1 MSNVPVLPIDSGRY
15 GSVEAKTIFTEES
28 RLKYMLQVEAVVA
41 NAEASLKLIPLKAA
55 KEISLKS
62 NIKLVP
68 YKKWKE
74 IEHVTKHETAS
85 LVEALVSV
93 VSDEAKPWV
102 HYGLTSQDV
111 LDTSLSLQLKD
122 YIELIGE
129 KLKHL
134 IFLLGKKAEMYS
146 SLPTV
151 GRTHGQHASIIS
163 FGQKFA
169 IWVDDFILH
178 VDRLFEIKH
187 RVLAC
192 KTLGVVG
199 NGSVM
204 GPKALEVMEITASKL
219 GLYPVN
225 SATQVISRENYA
237 EFIWWCALVASTC
250 DKVTTEFRNLSR
262 TEISEFEEEFSKDQI
277 GSSAVPSKRNPIS
290 CEKVSSL
297 ARFLR
302 SMPVI
307 ALENIPLWHE
317 RDLTNSANERFTIP
331 MSAILLDE
339 MVDTLIKIL
348 TKMVIREDIVKANV
362 EITMGQVYSE
372 FVLDAL
378 LKKGMSRSEAHKIL
392 REVSFKSRSEGIQFK
407 NALLRDTRINKVV
420 SEKEL
425 DRIFIPKAHIEGSQE
440 IIKRSLERIKEKFGK
455 RRIL

>member
-1 MSNVPVLPIDSGRY
+1 MSGVPVLPIDSGRY
-15 GSVEAKTIFTEES
+15 GSVEAKTIFSEES
-28 RLKYMLQVEAVVA
+28 RLKYMLKVEAVVA
-41 NAEASLKLIPLKAA
+41 TAEASLKLIPLKAA
-55 KEISLKS
+55 KEISSKS

-74 IEHVTKHETAS
+74 IEQTTKHETAS
-85 LVEALVSV
+85 LVEAIVSV
-93 VSDEAKPWV
+93 VSDETKPWV
-102 HYGLTSQDV
+102 HYGLTSQDI

-122 YIELIGE
+122 YIELIEE

-134 IFLLGKKAEMYS
+134 IFLLGKKAVAYS

-169 IWVDDFILH
+169 VWADDYMLH
-178 VDRLFEIKH
+178 MDRLSEIKP
-187 RVLAC
+187 RVLMC

-204 GPKALEVMEITASKL
+204 GPKALEVMEVTAAKL

-225 SATQVISRENYA
+225 SATQIISRENYA

-297 ARFLR
+297 ARLLR

-317 RDLTNSANERFTIP
+317 RDMTNSANERFTFP
-331 MSAILLDE
+331 LSAILLDE
-339 MVDTLIKIL
+339 MIDTLLKIL
-348 TKMVIREDIVKANV
+348 SKMVIREDVVKANV
-362 EITMGQVYSE
+362 EITRGQVYSE

-392 REVSFKSRSEGIQFK
+392 REISFKSRSERIQFK
-407 NALLRDTRINKVV
+407 NALLRDTRINRLIGK
-420 SEKEL
+420 KEL
-425 DRIFIPKAHIEGSQE
+425 DRIFIPEGHINGSQE
-440 IIKRSLERIKEKFGK
+440 IIKRSLKRIKEKFGK
-455 RRIL
+455 

>member
-1 MSNVPVLPIDSGRY
+1 MSSVPVLPIDSGRY

-28 RLKYMLQVEAVVA
+28 RLKYMLKVEAVVA

-55 KEISLKS
+55 NEISSKS
-62 NIKLVP
+62 DIKLVP
-68 YKKWKE
+68 YKKWKK
-74 IEHVTKHETAS
+74 IEQTTKHETAS
-85 LVEALVSV
+85 LVEAIVSV
-93 VSDEAKPWV
+93 VSDETKPWV

-122 YIELIGE
+122 YIKIIEG

-134 IFLLGKKAEMYS
+134 IFLLGEKAEKYS
-146 SLPTV
+146 FLPAV

-169 IWVDDFILH
+169 IWADDYMLH
-178 VDRLFEIKH
+178 IDRLSEIKP
-187 RVLAC
+187 RILMC

-199 NGSVM
+199 NGSVI
-204 GPKALEVMEITASKL
+204 GPKALEVMKITASKL
-219 GLYPVN
+219 GLHPVN
-225 SATQVISRENYA
+225 SATQVVSRENYA

-277 GSSAVPSKRNPIS
+277 GSSAVPSKRNPIT

-297 ARFLR
+297 ARLLR
-302 SMPVI
+302 SMPSV

-317 RDLTNSANERFTIP
+317 RDMTNSANERFTIS

-339 MVDTLIKIL
+339 MVDTLLKIL
-348 TKMVIREDIVKANV
+348 SKMIIREDVVKANI

-372 FVLDAL
+372 FVLDTL

-392 REVSFKSRSEGIQFK
+392 REVSTKSRSEGIQFQ
-407 NALLRDTRINKVV
+407 NALLRDTRINKLIGK
-420 SEKEL
+420 KEL
-425 DRIFIPKAHIEGSQE
+425 DSIFIPEAHIEGSQE
-440 IIKRSLERIKEKFGK
+440 IIKRSLERIKEKFEK
-455 RRIL
+455 